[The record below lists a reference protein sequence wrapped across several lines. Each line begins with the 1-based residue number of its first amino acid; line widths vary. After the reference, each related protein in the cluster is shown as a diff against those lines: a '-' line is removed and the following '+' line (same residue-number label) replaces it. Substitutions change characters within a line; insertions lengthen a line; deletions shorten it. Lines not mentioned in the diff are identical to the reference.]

1 MNSMVSRLERSFGLR
16 PGDLKRGSPLALY
29 YFFILAA
36 YTQGQVAR
44 DALFLGRFEAGRL
57 PYVDFIIAA
66 VVGGILAVYFRIGR
80 MMSLINLLATSLC
93 FSAVNVVL
101 FWWVAHFRQSAW
113 LYPVVYVWVGI
124 FGVLA
129 IAQVWTLANYV
140 LTSREAK
147 RLFGFIGTG
156 GIIGG
161 IFGGF
166 SSNIVAER
174 MGAESL
180 LLAMAVFIGIS
191 IVLVF
196 VISSQNRSVVRNT
209 ASTKAID
216 SQDTA
221 TLRESFRLVRSSPH
235 LVTIAA
241 LILICS
247 IATYVAGWQFK
258 AILKQFIPD
267 KHAIAAF
274 LGRFYGAT
282 GVLAVLI
289 QVFLTPR
296 LLKGF
301 GIGVALLI
309 LPLSFTIGTAAV
321 IASGALWAAVLLR
334 GTDKV
339 VRYSIDTAAL
349 QLLYVPIARETK
361 VQAKSFLDTVVL
373 RGGDGLGAI
382 TVLLLTAVIGL
393 NAAQVGWIVLVT
405 LLLWITIARKA
416 ATQYVATLGGILRQH
431 RIDVE
436 RLQELPADRFAT
448 QVLITGL
455 RSDHSSKVISI
466 LELLEGRPWK
476 EAYAP
481 IRELLAHPAPEVRA
495 KAIAVLRRLGDLD
508 VVARVEELVCDP
520 DLIVR
525 TEALLFL
532 AQLTGI
538 DPLSRIQHL
547 GDFQDSSIQAAT
559 LAFLGR
565 SEDEGNL
572 EAARLILES
581 MIKERGSSGRRARLE
596 AARLIQLLPDR
607 FAVYL
612 CQLLED
618 EDAEVLREAAR
629 TAGKRQH
636 RQYVSPLIAL
646 LGHPEARKAASEAL
660 VQFGENVQSSLRDH
674 LLDIQVPLE
683 VKREIPDL
691 LVKIAKRQARDTLL
705 ANLGQPDSVLRFRII
720 SALNKLRHLY
730 PDLEL
735 DATTIEAVLASE
747 IIGHCRSYQIMGR
760 MEGHLEQQS
769 FNVPLQKSI
778 HHELERIFRLLKMLY
793 PRHDLQSAFVG
804 LQSTQKMEHDSALEF
819 IDNTLK
825 PSIRRLVVPLV
836 DGEISLREKVEFAN
850 RMLRSTIDSKDDAL
864 LALMNTQ
871 DPWLKS
877 CAAHLIGIL
886 GLKQFQPEVDQ
897 WASDPDP
904 VLREKAQR
912 AQRRLAAY
920 AS

>member
-1 MNSMVSRLERSFGLR
+1 
-16 PGDLKRGSPLALY
+16 
-29 YFFILAA
+29 
-36 YTQGQVAR
+36 
-44 DALFLGRFEAGRL
+44 
-57 PYVDFIIAA
+57 
-66 VVGGILAVYFRIGR
+66 
-80 MMSLINLLATSLC
+80 
-93 FSAVNVVL
+93 
-101 FWWVAHFRQSAW
+101 
-113 LYPVVYVWVGI
+113 
-124 FGVLA
+124 
-129 IAQVWTLANYV
+129 
-140 LTSREAK
+140 
-147 RLFGFIGTG
+147 
-156 GIIGG
+156 
-161 IFGGF
+161 
-166 SSNIVAER
+166 
-174 MGAESL
+174 
-180 LLAMAVFIGIS
+180 
-191 IVLVF
+191 
-196 VISSQNRSVVRNT
+196 
-209 ASTKAID
+209 
-216 SQDTA
+216 
-221 TLRESFRLVRSSPH
+221 
-235 LVTIAA
+235 
-241 LILICS
+241 
-247 IATYVAGWQFK
+247 
-258 AILKQFIPD
+258 
-267 KHAIAAF
+267 
-274 LGRFYGAT
+274 
-282 GVLAVLI
+282 
-289 QVFLTPR
+289 
-296 LLKGF
+296 
-301 GIGVALLI
+301 
-309 LPLSFTIGTAAV
+309 
-321 IASGALWAAVLLR
+321 
-334 GTDKV
+334 
-339 VRYSIDTAAL
+339 
-349 QLLYVPIARETK
+349 
-361 VQAKSFLDTVVL
+361 
-373 RGGDGLGAI
+373 
-382 TVLLLTAVIGL
+382 
-393 NAAQVGWIVLVT
+393 
-405 LLLWITIARKA
+405 
-416 ATQYVATLGGILRQH
+416 
-431 RIDVE
+431 
-436 RLQELPADRFAT
+436 
-448 QVLITGL
+448 
-455 RSDHSSKVISI
+455 
-466 LELLEGRPWK
+466 
-476 EAYAP
+476 
-481 IRELLAHPAPEVRA
+481 
-495 KAIAVLRRLGDLD
+495 
-508 VVARVEELVCDP
+508 VEELVCDP